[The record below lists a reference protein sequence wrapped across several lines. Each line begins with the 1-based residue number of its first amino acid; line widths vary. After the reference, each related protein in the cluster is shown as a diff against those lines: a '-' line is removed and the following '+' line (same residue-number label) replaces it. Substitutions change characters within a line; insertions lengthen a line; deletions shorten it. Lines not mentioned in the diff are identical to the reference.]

1 MFKVA
6 SWNLNSVRS
15 RLTHVTTWLK
25 AREPDVL
32 LLQELK
38 GTEFPSEAFK
48 SLGYESVAVTQKA
61 YNGVA
66 ILSRHPMKTIAQAL
80 FGDDSDSHAR
90 FLEVIIR
97 GIRIVNIYLPNG
109 NPVGSDKFAYKLA
122 WMDRLNQQMIRW
134 KQDDV
139 PTLVG
144 GDFNV
149 IPEDIDCHKPSS
161 WEHDALFQPEP
172 RARYGAMLGM
182 GYTDAFRSL
191 HVGEI
196 GHFTF
201 WDYFRQAFQNNRGIR
216 IDHFLLSPTLA
227 NRLEGCEIVS
237 LDGCATGG
245 SQPHPNGLA
254 LVIPLFAE
262 EGPVTTTTRRK
273 VLLFA
278 PACVLVRVSSSC
290 PLPQTRE
297 DVVIHASERACTYH
311 VPMTVGPT
319 PNFGVEYTDQIGG
332 RHAPRS
338 SEC

>member
-15 RLTHVTTWLK
+15 RLNHVTTWLQ

-38 GTEFPSEAFK
+38 RTEFPAEAFK

-66 ILSRHPMKTIAQAL
+66 VLSRHGIETVNRIL
-80 FGDDSDSHAR
+80 VGDEADSHAR
-90 FLEVIIR
+90 FLEVIIK

-109 NPVGSDKFAYKLA
+109 NPVGSEKFAYKLA
-122 WMDRLNQQMIRW
+122 WMDRLTQQMISW

-161 WEHDALFQPEP
+161 WMHDALFQPEP
-172 RARYGAMLGM
+172 RSRYRALLEL

-191 HVGEI
+191 HPNEEGQ
-196 GHFTF
+196 FTF
-201 WDYFRQAFQNNRGIR
+201 WDYFRQAFEHNRGIR
-216 IDHFLLSPTLA
+216 IDHFLLSPTLVA
-227 NRLEGCEIVS
+227 RLKACEI
-237 LDGCATGG
+237 DRG
-245 SQPHPNGLA
+245 PRA
-254 LVIPLFAE
+254 LEKP
-262 EGPVTTTTRRK
+262 
-273 VLLFA
+273 
-278 PACVLVRVSSSC
+278 S
-290 PLPQTRE
+290 
-297 DVVIHASERACTYH
+297 D
-311 VPMTVGPT
+311 
-319 PNFGVEYTDQIGG
+319 
-332 RHAPRS
+332 HAPIIVTLAD
-338 SEC
+338 